1 MVYEKMKLT
10 LEMSC
15 IEVSIMTDQKFECMF
30 ILLRSLT
37 SSVKLVLTL
46 ERFVVQSFGND
57 QPNLFN
63 NVWA

>member
-15 IEVSIMTDQKFECMF
+15 IEVRIMTDQKFECMF

-46 ERFVVQSFGND
+46 DEFVCG
-57 QPNLFN
+57 L
-63 NVWA
+63 